1 MNKIIQINLG
11 GAALT
16 LDDDAYELL
25 KTYLQ
30 KIKRA
35 FNDAS
40 SHDELIKDF
49 ETRIAELLQ
58 EKNPGSSIYS
68 RKNVEAV
75 IAVLGEPEQI
85 LEESSSEAGPRNN
98 YSQEDSTFNP
108 GRRLYRHGHDKVVAG
123 VCAGLAQYLGIKD
136 PLWVR
141 IGFVIL
147 IWVFGI
153 PIWIYLLLWIVLP
166 EAKSPSEYLEMQG
179 KPINFDNINNIINEG
194 VDKIKSFATSSDT
207 NAGKFNFETKRTIFE
222 NFGDFLKKMGGLL
235 LVILGIIIL
244 IGAITSFFSFT
255 ASLIVAAAFI
265 PSFFGDNTFWNYMM
279 VISLYLL
286 IAIPLFYII
295 FWFINYLR
303 NRKISPKAY
312 WIGLGTWL
320 LCLIFTIVCGIR
332 LLSDFSTHQ
341 YITNELSITQP
352 YGDTLIVVPAQYD
365 KIQGSF
371 HLTKWKIS
379 NMNGNPFLG
388 DDIDLLITTS
398 PDQEYHLFEKIGA
411 FGSDE
416 NEAQANA
423 KELSAEYQ
431 IEGRVLSLPSRYNL
445 SKDSRW
451 RVQAASVE
459 LQVPKGKFVKIGEG
473 INHRYDI
480 LIKSEDDF
488 KRRRSVEVG
497 DIVSSN
503 GVEISINNDSPWSN
517 EVDIDGDNTFK
528 IKKSYVPQTVTN
540 SPLHID
546 LDNLPAEINFPKEKF
561 GNYDDIELTIKPSS
575 SGDYNLTSFLS
586 ATLDEGRKKLDFK
599 MVEYP
604 ILFEGKHL
612 SLSPNFYFSVDQGWV
627 SPKLSIELE
636 IPLNA
641 RVTFDKGISSILS
654 SNGIQQYNDYD
665 IDNPSQ
671 IWKMTQEGLLPLNL
685 SSDK

>member
-68 RKNVEAV
+68 LKNVESV

-123 VCAGLAQYLGIKD
+123 VCAGLAQYLGIRD

-147 IWVFGI
+147 IWVYGI
-153 PIWIYLLLWIVLP
+153 PIWTYLLLWIVLP

-235 LVILGIIIL
+235 LIILGIVIL

-528 IKKSYVPQTVTN
+528 IKKSYAPQTVTN
-540 SPLHID
+540 TPLHID

>member
-68 RKNVEAV
+68 LKNVEAV

-98 YSQEDSTFNP
+98 YGQEDSTFNP

-194 VDKIKSFATSSDT
+194 VDKIKSFATTSDT
-207 NAGKFNFETKRTIFE
+207 NSGKFNFETKRTIFE

-528 IKKSYVPQTVTN
+528 IKKSYAPQTVTN

-671 IWKMTQEGLLPLNL
+671 IWKMTHEGLLPLNL

>member
-68 RKNVEAV
+68 LKNVEAV

>member
-235 LVILGIIIL
+235 LVILGIVIL

-423 KELSAEYQ
+423 KELSAEYH

-528 IKKSYVPQTVTN
+528 IKKSYAPQTVTN

-546 LDNLPAEINFPKEKF
+546 LDNLPAEINFSKEKF

>member
-68 RKNVEAV
+68 LKNVEAV

-98 YSQEDSTFNP
+98 YGQEDSTFNP

>member
-68 RKNVEAV
+68 LKNVEAV

-98 YSQEDSTFNP
+98 YGQEDSTFNP

-194 VDKIKSFATSSDT
+194 VDKIKSFATTSDT
-207 NAGKFNFETKRTIFE
+207 NSGKFNFETKRTIFE